1 VLGSVRCLERSV
13 HMILDAFEIFEAIG
27 GDLPLLLAG
36 LGLMLRREAGVAC
49 SVTPLYCSRKV

>member
-1 VLGSVRCLERSV
+1 
-13 HMILDAFEIFEAIG
+13 MILDAFEIFEAIG